1 MARSMYP
8 KEPLLTPEEKA
19 QVEEEVVSYLA
30 GQILAMPSY
39 LKMPYGLALH
49 IFNYLSCLGFGLPF
63 TAIDQEK
70 QATYVRFWSRSPIG
84 LMRDF
89 IKLIRSCVLLS
100 YLDHPLVLQELELG
114 IKRSADGAGS

>member
-1 MARSMYP
+1 MYP
-8 KEPLLTPEEKA
+8 KEPQLTPEENA
-19 QVEEEVVSYLA
+19 QVEKEVVSYLA

-39 LKMPYGLALH
+39 LKIPYGLALRG
-49 IFNYLSCLGFGLPF
+49 FNYLACLRYGLPF
-63 TAIDQEK
+63 TLIDQEK
-70 QATYVRFWSRSPIG
+70 QVQYVRFWNRSPIG

-114 IKRSADGAGS
+114 IKNNADRGGS

>member
-8 KEPLLTPEEKA
+8 KEPRLTPEENA
-19 QVEEEVVSYLA
+19 QVEEEVVNYLA

-49 IFNYLSCLGFGLPF
+49 ILNYLSCLRFGLPF
-63 TAIDQEK
+63 TFVYQEK
-70 QATYVRFWSRSPIG
+70 QAKYVRFWSRSPIG

-89 IKLIRSCVLLS
+89 IKLIRSVVLLS
-100 YLDHPLVLQELELG
+100 YLDHPLVLRELELG
-114 IKRSADGAGS
+114 IKKNTAGGGS